1 MRRVLKRARE
11 RWTKVGEEEKETD
24 SKQLKTL
31 VNERM
36 MPKLISV
43 ASRFALLNRNVTT
56 RTGTKKCPPTM

>member
-1 MRRVLKRARE
+1 VSDELKAD
-11 RWTKVGEEEKETD
+11 GEKGAD

-31 VNERM
+31 DNERM

-43 ASRFALLNRNVTT
+43 ASRFALVTRNVTM